1 MPDGVFEGK
10 PAIRERLAQELAAVP
25 DVTHTVVSFVDQGDA
40 FCDEWT
46 FEGTHTG
53 GPLTLPNGEQLPATG
68 KRVAVKGMEIVR
80 VDEEGKITLNTL
92 YYDNL
97 AVAMQLGLLEPA
109 TI

>member
-1 MPDGVFEGK
+1 
-10 PAIRERLAQELAAVP
+10 
-25 DVTHTVVSFVDQGDA
+25 
-40 FCDEWT
+40 
-46 FEGTHTG
+46 
-53 GPLTLPNGEQLPATG
+53 LPATG

-80 VDEEGKITLNTL
+80 VDEEAKITLNTL